1 MYFDILIDD
10 YHLICSI
17 LEILGSFPKIFF
29 WALGLEWDALV
40 LSFLAAD
47 RQEQIESCY
56 VCKCPSFKTEENE

>member
-17 LEILGSFPKIFF
+17 LENLGSFPKIFF

-47 RQEQIESCY
+47 RQEQIES
-56 VCKCPSFKTEENE
+56 